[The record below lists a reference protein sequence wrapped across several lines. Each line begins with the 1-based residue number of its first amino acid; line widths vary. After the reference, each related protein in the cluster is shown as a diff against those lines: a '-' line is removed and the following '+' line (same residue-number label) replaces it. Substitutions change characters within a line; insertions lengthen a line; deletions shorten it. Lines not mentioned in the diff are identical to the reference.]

1 MCGRHLYPTTL
12 STQVK
17 DERDLWS
24 KEFVSID
31 SAAVEMLAKRV
42 RDNSVREIVYY
53 KKTLLLINSV
63 GGEVCPQK
71 GRDI

>member
-1 MCGRHLYPTTL
+1 M
-12 STQVK
+12 K

-63 GGEVCPQK
+63 GGKVCPQK